1 MYSNLHKLIC
11 DKKYKFSVETI
22 SGHRL
27 CFIKIDKYNTHNIEH
42 LIDSCIKPIDIEGH
56 IYISHTILNIDNYI
70 IMVKLNYITLAEYR
84 VLLYK
89 HLPYWIFRSGEL
101 DLKWA

>member
-1 MYSNLHKLIC
+1 
-11 DKKYKFSVETI
+11 
-22 SGHRL
+22 
-27 CFIKIDKYNTHNIEH
+27 
-42 LIDSCIKPIDIEGH
+42 
-56 IYISHTILNIDNYI
+56 
-70 IMVKLNYITLAEYR
+70 MVKLNYITLAEYR